1 MFIGGRLADLING
14 SLVSGSKTHT
24 EQTLYYERE
33 TKEDTGNW
41 CLSFTKL
48 IKLYDN
54 FNKKLY

>member
-33 TKEDTGNW
+33 TKEHTGNW
-41 CLSFTKL
+41 SLSFTKF
-48 IKLYDN
+48 IKLCD
-54 FNKKLY
+54 KKL